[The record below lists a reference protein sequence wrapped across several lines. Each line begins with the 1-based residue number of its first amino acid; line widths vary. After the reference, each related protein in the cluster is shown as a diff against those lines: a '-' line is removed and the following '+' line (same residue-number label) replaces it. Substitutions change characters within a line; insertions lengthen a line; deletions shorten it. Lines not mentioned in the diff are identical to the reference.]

1 MLRNRAFDV
10 GPEAAAHIAA
20 DIDRVAD
27 MLRKQWVRDADE
39 AAIVAIVRH
48 WSKADERLGPGAG
61 TPHLDRL
68 LLAARTRAYAR
79 ATGRSGFMEQWAN
92 LYEDLFREL
101 EGERLAEFQ
110 ALAERSAMYIGPPG
124 SAEAPE
130 NFWRTM
136 GRKEAVAV
144 WGILKGM
151 GTSLAGTVDAGA
163 SGVTKLMR
171 KAGLDVADPVAAA
184 AWLAEQ
190 YDFVGNELIGREE
203 WSEGEELFWGMNAAE
218 VSTHGGE
225 AIWLLVSMGRGDA
238 SRVGSQWTQA
248 AKWAQ
253 VVEKGIGVSGNLMAV
268 EQSANEIVALLEA
281 QQRTHGQLVAASLLQ
296 DPAFHKALLRL
307 VANAFGA
314 TAGDSDKAG
323 RIGALLEGAQITPIV
338 GQLIEIGTADL
349 PTDEKKRRAGPV
361 LMDLMKQVIAAA
373 GAVKAAK
380 PHSDGGNL
388 PPEAEGVPKPP
399 HQPPAEERAVLP
411 KPKPEPEPFQAVA
424 KFANAPVAET
434 ATPAKPVKSDE
445 TPEVRLERR
454 MREME
459 QVELTPEQQR
469 WLPWAPSRP
478 PRITPV
484 PAEVPSAAVIDAMQG
499 QGVTRPEKRV
509 GIEAALP
516 VAQPPEIRAMA
527 GGMRESP
534 PSSGERVVIIEAPA
548 SQPTPASTADQP
560 LSAAELESMRPAYT
574 RMGPEDPA
582 PVSEVTSPWDNR
594 PDIVALDVPTATSA
608 TAVVK
613 RPLGKAAL
621 PEPSVPA
628 ATAEQQPR
636 LELAT
641 PRPEATKAISVN
653 PAPADSPRVN
663 VMEAAAAVSSGVTT
677 QPIPRARTEGPDAPS
692 PQKRYRNEQGQARWE
707 RRVSDFLEVDLSQ
720 QVQPL
725 ANDATGVVRPDA
737 EPIRALRADEAP
749 VAAKGKAPPEETW
762 VATTPQ
768 NFEPPR
774 VLPKPG
780 EIAAA
785 DAAEYRQKAR
795 ALHVEPGT
803 LGMGWDH
810 KRFPNAPKGAWK
822 PGDPIDMPTS
832 KGYPTWETI
841 RKRAWRTLAHQETEA
856 RELGTA
862 ARDDSGLFDINPVRS
877 ASPEELKRMVE
888 HGHARKDAEA
898 EDANT
903 SSFELEHQFIPQRV
917 GALLE
922 GAGLP
927 PSLARQLSDLGN
939 PQNLLPLLPALHAA
953 WDNEAHSFGYRNKDL
968 EASMDVRSDRPLISV
983 RDDQALA
990 MIAALKA
997 HGVKLDASTEVG
1009 RTFMAENAARKN
1021 PWPLP

>member
-1 MLRNRAFDV
+1 MLRSRAFDV
-10 GPEAAAHIAA
+10 SPEAAARIAA
-20 DIDRVAD
+20 DIDRIANL
-27 MLRKQWVRDADE
+27 LRQQIVWDRDE
-39 AAIVAIVRH
+39 AAVVAIVRH
-48 WSKADERLGPGAG
+48 WSDADERLGPEAG

-79 ATGRSGFMEQWAN
+79 ATARSGFMEQWAI
-92 LYEDLFREL
+92 LYDDLFREL
-101 EGERLAEFQ
+101 EGVRLMEFE
-110 ALAERSAMYIGPPG
+110 ALAKRSAIYVGPPG
-124 SAEAPE
+124 SAEEPE

-136 GRKEAVAV
+136 SRKEAVAV

-163 SGVTKLMR
+163 RGVTKLMR

-248 AKWAQ
+248 SKWAQ

-281 QQRTHGQLVAASLLQ
+281 QQRTRGQLVAASLLQ

-314 TAGDSDKAG
+314 AASDSDKAR

-411 KPKPEPEPFQAVA
+411 KPEPEP
-424 KFANAPVAET
+424 KPVAEP
-434 ATPAKPVKSDE
+434 TPAKAVESVE
-445 TPEVRLERR
+445 TPEAKLQRR
-454 MREME
+454 MRELK
-459 QVELTPEQQR
+459 QAQLTPRQQA
-469 WLPWAPSRP
+469 LLQLGEALQPRP
-478 PRITPV
+478 KAT

-534 PSSGERVVIIEAPA
+534 PSSGERVVILEAPA
-548 SQPTPASTADQP
+548 SQPTPAATSDQP
-560 LSAAELESMRPAYT
+560 SSAAELESMRAAYT

-582 PVSEVTSPWDNR
+582 PVSEVTTPLNNH
-594 PDIVALDVPTATSA
+594 PDIVAFDVPTATSV
-608 TAVVK
+608 TSVVK

-621 PEPSVPA
+621 PEPAVPT
-628 ATAEQQPR
+628 ATAEPHTSGPELDLGR
-636 LELAT
+636 RFYPDRAEPAFDPNERALKPSSDPPLELDLARDGAAQPLSAPDLNMRELEQASDGPVPKLYKGKRFITDVVGRAPQTHGQGSDEHAGTHRRTGMEFGTLNAAEIAGGLRVDYDPVAGRPHEVRYRVDADTDARTVQTDRAFARDNTTQGAQAT
-641 PRPEATKAISVN
+641 DADYTDTGLDRGHLAQREAFKGDVDVERAADLMTNVV
-653 PAPADSPRVN
+653 PMAPNLNRGAGSPWRAA
-663 VMEAAAAVSSGVTT
+663 EAATIVLAATHGHVEVIVTPIYDAAPPT
-677 QPIPRARTEGPDAPS
+677 LANGTPIPREIRRQVIAPD
-692 PQKRYRNEQGQARWE
+692 GQ
-707 RRVSDFLEVDLSQ
+707 
-720 QVQPL
+720 
-725 ANDATGVVRPDA
+725 
-737 EPIRALRADEAP
+737 
-749 VAAKGKAPPEETW
+749 
-762 VATTPQ
+762 
-768 NFEPPR
+768 
-774 VLPKPG
+774 VLH
-780 EIAAA
+780 
-785 DAAEYRQKAR
+785 D
-795 ALHVEPGT
+795 VT
-803 LGMGWDH
+803 L
-810 KRFPNAPKGAWK
+810 PN
-822 PGDPIDMPTS
+822 
-832 KGYPTWETI
+832 
-841 RKRAWRTLAHQETEA
+841 R
-856 RELGTA
+856 
-862 ARDDSGLFDINPVRS
+862 
-877 ASPEELKRMVE
+877 
-888 HGHARKDAEA
+888 
-898 EDANT
+898 
-903 SSFELEHQFIPQRV
+903 
-917 GALLE
+917 
-922 GAGLP
+922 
-927 PSLARQLSDLGN
+927 
-939 PQNLLPLLPALHAA
+939 
-953 WDNEAHSFGYRNKDL
+953 
-968 EASMDVRSDRPLISV
+968 
-983 RDDQALA
+983 
-990 MIAALKA
+990 
-997 HGVKLDASTEVG
+997 
-1009 RTFMAENAARKN
+1009 
-1021 PWPLP
+1021 

>member
-1 MLRNRAFDV
+1 MLRSRAFDV
-10 GPEAAAHIAA
+10 SPEAAARIAA
-20 DIDRVAD
+20 DIDRIANL
-27 MLRKQWVRDADE
+27 LRQQIVWDRDE
-39 AAIVAIVRH
+39 AAVVAIVRH
-48 WSKADERLGPGAG
+48 WSDADERLGPEAG

-79 ATGRSGFMEQWAN
+79 ATARSGFMEQWAI
-92 LYEDLFREL
+92 LYDDLFREL
-101 EGERLAEFQ
+101 EGVRLMEFE
-110 ALAERSAMYIGPPG
+110 ALAKRSAIYVGPPG
-124 SAEAPE
+124 SAEEPE

-136 GRKEAVAV
+136 SRKEAVAV

-163 SGVTKLMR
+163 WGVTKLMR

-218 VSTHGGE
+218 FSTHGGE

-268 EQSANEIVALLEA
+268 EQSKNEIVALLEA
-281 QQRTHGQLVAASLLQ
+281 QQRTHGQLVAAALLQ

-307 VANAFGA
+307 MANAFGA
-314 TAGDSDKAG
+314 AAGDSDKAG

-361 LMDLMKQVIAAA
+361 IMDLMKQVIAAA

-411 KPKPEPEPFQAVA
+411 KPEPEP
-424 KFANAPVAET
+424 KPVAEP
-434 ATPAKPVKSDE
+434 TPAKAVESVE
-445 TPEVRLERR
+445 TPEAKLQRR
-454 MREME
+454 MRELK
-459 QVELTPEQQR
+459 QAQLTPRQQA
-469 WLPWAPSRP
+469 LLQLGEALQPRP
-478 PRITPV
+478 KAT
-484 PAEVPSAAVIDAMQG
+484 PAEVPSAAVIDAMQR

-516 VAQPPEIRAMA
+516 E
-527 GGMRESP
+527 
-534 PSSGERVVIIEAPA
+534 PA
-548 SQPTPASTADQP
+548 
-560 LSAAELESMRPAYT
+560 
-574 RMGPEDPA
+574 
-582 PVSEVTSPWDNR
+582 
-594 PDIVALDVPTATSA
+594 
-608 TAVVK
+608 
-613 RPLGKAAL
+613 
-621 PEPSVPA
+621 VPA

-653 PAPADSPRVN
+653 PDPADSPRVN

-749 VAAKGKAPPEETW
+749 VAAKGKAPPEESW

-832 KGYPTWETI
+832 KGYPSWETI
-841 RKRAWRTLAHQETEA
+841 RKRAWRTLAHQEIEA
-856 RELGTA
+856 RKLGTA
-862 ARDDSGLFDINPVRS
+862 ARDDSSLFDINPVRS

-888 HGHARKDAEA
+888 QGHARKDAQA

-927 PSLARQLSDLGN
+927 SSLARQLSDLGN

-968 EASMDVRSDRPLISV
+968 EASMDERSDRPLISV

-1009 RTFMAENAARKN
+1009 RTFMAENAARNN